1 MLAAILSQLKVVTV
15 IVAALAGWIFGALW
29 YWALGRQW
37 AKSLQR
43 TLPAGTLQIAPAL
56 RTMVISLVAELV
68 MATMLFGIV
77 FHIGEVNVERALFS
91 AVMLWIGF
99 RRRRPSSSTT
109 VSPGIPGP
117 WSLIDAGHWLG
128 VLLVMGLVIGPFRR
142 LTPRRRPNPPR
153 RRIAAT

>member
-29 YWALGRQW
+29 YWALGQQW

-43 TLPAGTLQIAPAL
+43 TLPGGPPDRPGASAI
-56 RTMVISLVAELV
+56 VISLVAELV

-99 RRRRPSSSTT
+99 VATT
-109 VSPGIPGP
+109 VTVNNRFARDS
-117 WSLIDAGHWLG
+117 WSRTLIDAGHWLG
-128 VLLVMGLVIGPFRR
+128 VLLVMGLVIGLFG
-142 LTPRRRPNPPR
+142 
-153 RRIAAT
+153 A